1 MESLLMS
8 KERLQTIKQQEQDE
22 RARILEQI
30 ENEFDPSNM
39 NMIEKYDGFV
49 LYKHLNTSSRLVKR
63 YCYNLE

>member
-1 MESLLMS
+1 MS